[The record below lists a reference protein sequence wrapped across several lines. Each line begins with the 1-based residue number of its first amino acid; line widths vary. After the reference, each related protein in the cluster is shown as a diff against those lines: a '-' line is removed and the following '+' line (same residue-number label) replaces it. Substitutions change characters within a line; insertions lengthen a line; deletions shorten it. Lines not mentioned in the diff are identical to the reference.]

1 MVEAGRTGLTRLE
14 VSICPG
20 YFKLH
25 EDTLQ
30 RMKALWHKR
39 VQSFLNMFVKDVLN
53 DQKLMSKLYRRL
65 SVPDLLGRLRCCKVN
80 LLLIGRENSWLVN
93 TKTTHNHHFVGTKQ
107 AVGFST

>member
-1 MVEAGRTGLTRLE
+1 M
-14 VSICPG
+14 
-20 YFKLH
+20 
-25 EDTLQ
+25 
-30 RMKALWHKR
+30 
-39 VQSFLNMFVKDVLN
+39 NMFVKDVLN